1 MQSVKD
7 HLKGYEKG
15 LADAET
21 TPRTKE
27 LQMAVVQAK
36 LKGYS
41 EVRDKAL
48 TWRSAAR
55 VTNSPLWTDEELR
68 KALSTCLKD
77 IVWQTVQRR
86 AVRF

>member
-1 MQSVKD
+1 MLTSWSAAQSVKD

-41 EVRDKAL
+41 EVGQEAL
-48 TWRSAAR
+48 TRRNPAC
-55 VTNSPLWTDEELR
+55 VTKLPLHMTKEDPQ
-68 KALSTCLKD
+68 SF
-77 IVWQTVQRR
+77 IHVP
-86 AVRF
+86 VRF

>member
-1 MQSVKD
+1 MLTRLSAAQSVKD

-41 EVRDKAL
+41 EVGEEAL
-48 TWRSAAR
+48 T
-55 VTNSPLWTDEELR
+55 
-68 KALSTCLKD
+68 
-77 IVWQTVQRR
+77 
-86 AVRF
+86 